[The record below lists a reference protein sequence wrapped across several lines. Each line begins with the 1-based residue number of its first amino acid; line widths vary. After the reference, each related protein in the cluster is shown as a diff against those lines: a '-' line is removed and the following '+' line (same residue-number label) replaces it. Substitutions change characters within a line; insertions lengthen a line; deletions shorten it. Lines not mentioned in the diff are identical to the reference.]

1 MCEKFSTMTNL
12 SIKAHLGVERRI
24 NENIERDLKNNVEEC
39 KANITMMI
47 NLSKER
53 LNNKML

>member
-1 MCEKFSTMTNL
+1 MTNL
-12 SIKAHLGVERRI
+12 SIKAHLGVERRV